1 MTGPG
6 AGAPTA
12 GVEAWLADLAA
23 DAEALSPAHYRLDLT
38 EEERRRAAGY
48 LNGEDARLFLRSRLA
63 VRSLLAARLGEA
75 PGAVRLGRTRGGK
88 PYLPDHPELKVS
100 WSRSEDLLLLG
111 ISEQGAL
118 GVDLERV
125 RLIPA
130 ATQVLASV
138 YPALPPQAELAGPEF
153 FFSAWTL
160 LEAAVKATGR
170 GLAEGVGDV
179 TLSFPAHGGA
189 ALLGIARTGGEPW
202 AASTALLA
210 APAASGAR
218 LMASFVTRGRLGRVW
233 LRRWPPEGADRDD
246 RD

>member
-1 MTGPG
+1 MTARG
-6 AGAPTA
+6 A

-23 DAEALSPAHYRLDLT
+23 DAEPLSPAHYAADLT
-38 EEERRRAAGY
+38 EEERSRAAGY

-63 VRSLLAARLGEA
+63 VRRLLASHLGEA

-111 ISEQGAL
+111 ISDQGAL
-118 GVDLERV
+118 GVDLERI
-125 RLIPA
+125 RLIPS
-130 ATQVLASV
+130 ATQVLASL
-138 YPALPPQAELAGPEF
+138 YPALPPQAERAGPEF

-179 TLSFPAHGGA
+179 TLSFPARGGA
-189 ALLGIARTGGEPW
+189 ALLGIARTGCEPW
-202 AASTALLA
+202 AASTALLE
-210 APAASGAR
+210 APATTDAR
-218 LMASFVTRGRLGRVW
+218 LMASFVTRGQLGRIW
-233 LRRWPPEGADRDD
+233 LRRWPPEGSAGDG
-246 RD
+246 